1 MLLEV
6 KEVSKKYGT
15 ISALN
20 PLSCCMES
28 GELIGLVGSNG
39 AGKSTL
45 IKILSTLIRP
55 TSGDVLLDGRSIVK
69 NPSLMQKK
77 IGYLPQDAAFY
88 PNLSAVEFLM
98 YLSALKKIPKK
109 KAREEVEAFLEALHL
124 SDVRNKRLSDCSGGM
139 KQRVGIAGALL
150 GNPEIIIVDEPTTGL
165 DPEERVA
172 LRNILSTLACTKL
185 VLLSTHIISDIE
197 AAATKI
203 MVLKKGNLLFCDTPE
218 TLLHYAQGHVWEY
231 ILPKSRRSEGLSG
244 VSSMLQTKEG
254 IKIRQGSLSVLAAF
268 LFVPDSEAEMTSIAV
283 DADYFLQGTN
293 WTWIPMASALC
304 TGMLLPLAGFFYLR
318 NTLSF
323 DRKTGTM
330 ALVYTS
336 PVRRVSY
343 LTGKYISNLLL
354 LILVL
359 VVVVVS
365 SLCMMLIHFPG
376 SGFSVLHFLSFFAGI
391 LPGIFLCAAVALMAE
406 AVPLLQGRSGSWL
419 AGVWFFVMYIV
430 CISSLVDDPQG
441 VMARFIDM
449 IGFVWLK
456 DSIDRSVYSVTGKP
470 AQVALGVHQDLE
482 VSHRE
487 LAELFFQPLL
497 FTQKRVLEKGVM
509 IVGGIVIS
517 IAASAILPRYESG
530 KKTRMVSEKKR
541 RNTDGHG
548 LFATEAI
555 QTLRSCSVPWA
566 LVMAGLWLSMFVAD
580 RKTAYGTLWVL
591 AMMWSCLLY
600 ADYGCRE
607 KKYNMDTLL
616 PTFYHACS
624 RQMLVRWCVGAMLSV
639 LISVPVILRAA
650 LAGNGAGATAAILS
664 ACFVPAL
671 SIFLGRISGSER
683 AFEIVFLVIGY
694 WMLNSA
700 FALTLIG

>member
-1 MLLEV
+1 MT
-6 KEVSKKYGT
+6 GNQ
-15 ISALN
+15 IWFIA
-20 PLSCCMES
+20 
-28 GELIGLVGSNG
+28 
-39 AGKSTL
+39 
-45 IKILSTLIRP
+45 
-55 TSGDVLLDGRSIVK
+55 
-69 NPSLMQKK
+69 
-77 IGYLPQDAAFY
+77 
-88 PNLSAVEFLM
+88 
-98 YLSALKKIPKK
+98 
-109 KAREEVEAFLEALHL
+109 L
-124 SDVRNKRLSDCSGGM
+124 SDLKERTRRFSFL
-139 KQRVGIAGALL
+139 ALC
-150 GNPEIIIVDEPTTGL
+150 
-165 DPEERVA
+165 A
-172 LRNILSTLACTKL
+172 
-185 VLLSTHIISDIE
+185 
-197 AAATKI
+197 
-203 MVLKKGNLLFCDTPE
+203 
-218 TLLHYAQGHVWEY
+218 
-231 ILPKSRRSEGLSG
+231 
-244 VSSMLQTKEG
+244 
-254 IKIRQGSLSVLAAF
+254 LSVLAAF
-268 LFVPDSEAEMTSIAV
+268 LFVPDSEAKMTSIAV

-343 LTGKYISNLLL
+343 LAGKYISNLLL
-354 LILVL
+354 LTLVL
-359 VVVVVS
+359 AVVVVS
-365 SLCMMLIHFPG
+365 SLCMTLIHFPG
-376 SGFSVLHFLSFFAGI
+376 SGFSVLHFLSFFVSI

-406 AVPLLQGRSGSWL
+406 AVPLFQGRSGSWL
-419 AGVWFFVMYIV
+419 AGVLFFVMYIV
-430 CISSLVDDPQG
+430 CISLMVDDPQG
-441 VMARFIDM
+441 VMARFFDM
-449 IGFVWLK
+449 TGFVWLK
-456 DSIDRSVYSVTGKP
+456 DSIDRSVYSVTGRT
-470 AQVALGVHQDLE
+470 AQVALGVHQDME

-487 LAELFFQPLL
+487 LAELFFQPLP

-509 IVGGIVIS
+509 IVGGIVIG
-517 IAASAILPRYESG
+517 IAASVILPRYESG

-548 LFATEAI
+548 LFATEVI
-555 QTLRSCSVPWA
+555 LTLRNCSVPWA
-566 LVMAGLWLSMFVAD
+566 LVMAGLWLSMFLAD

-650 LAGNGAGATAAILS
+650 LAGNGAGAAAAILS

>member
-1 MLLEV
+1 MT
-6 KEVSKKYGT
+6 GNQ
-15 ISALN
+15 IWF
-20 PLSCCMES
+20 
-28 GELIGLVGSNG
+28 
-39 AGKSTL
+39 
-45 IKILSTLIRP
+45 
-55 TSGDVLLDGRSIVK
+55 IV
-69 NPSLMQKK
+69 
-77 IGYLPQDAAFY
+77 
-88 PNLSAVEFLM
+88 
-98 YLSALKKIPKK
+98 
-109 KAREEVEAFLEALHL
+109 L
-124 SDVRNKRLSDCSGGM
+124 SDLKERTRRFSFL
-139 KQRVGIAGALL
+139 ALC
-150 GNPEIIIVDEPTTGL
+150 
-165 DPEERVA
+165 A
-172 LRNILSTLACTKL
+172 
-185 VLLSTHIISDIE
+185 
-197 AAATKI
+197 
-203 MVLKKGNLLFCDTPE
+203 
-218 TLLHYAQGHVWEY
+218 
-231 ILPKSRRSEGLSG
+231 
-244 VSSMLQTKEG
+244 
-254 IKIRQGSLSVLAAF
+254 LSVLAAF

-343 LTGKYISNLLL
+343 LAGKFISNLLL
-354 LILVL
+354 LTLVL
-359 VVVVVS
+359 AVVVVS
-365 SLCMMLIHFPG
+365 SLCMTLIHFPG
-376 SGFSVLHFLSFFAGI
+376 SGFCVLHFLSFFVSI

-419 AGVWFFVMYIV
+419 AGVLFFVMYIV

-441 VMARFIDM
+441 VMARFFDM
-449 IGFVWLK
+449 TGFVWLK
-456 DSIDRSVYSVTGKP
+456 DSIDRSVYSVTGRP
-470 AQVALGVHQDLE
+470 AHVALGVHQDME

-487 LAELFFQPLL
+487 LSELFFLPLS
-497 FTQKRVLEKGVM
+497 FTQKRVLEKVVM
-509 IVGGIVIS
+509 IVGGIVIG
-517 IAASAILPRYESG
+517 IAASVILPRYESG

-566 LVMAGLWLSMFVAD
+566 LVMSGLWLSMFVAD

-624 RQMLVRWCVGAMLSV
+624 RQMLVRWCVGAMLSA

-650 LAGNGAGATAAILS
+650 LAGNGAGAAAAILS

>member
-1 MLLEV
+1 MT
-6 KEVSKKYGT
+6 GNQ
-15 ISALN
+15 IWF
-20 PLSCCMES
+20 
-28 GELIGLVGSNG
+28 
-39 AGKSTL
+39 
-45 IKILSTLIRP
+45 
-55 TSGDVLLDGRSIVK
+55 IV
-69 NPSLMQKK
+69 
-77 IGYLPQDAAFY
+77 
-88 PNLSAVEFLM
+88 
-98 YLSALKKIPKK
+98 
-109 KAREEVEAFLEALHL
+109 L
-124 SDVRNKRLSDCSGGM
+124 SDLKERTRRFSFL
-139 KQRVGIAGALL
+139 ALC
-150 GNPEIIIVDEPTTGL
+150 
-165 DPEERVA
+165 A
-172 LRNILSTLACTKL
+172 
-185 VLLSTHIISDIE
+185 
-197 AAATKI
+197 
-203 MVLKKGNLLFCDTPE
+203 
-218 TLLHYAQGHVWEY
+218 
-231 ILPKSRRSEGLSG
+231 
-244 VSSMLQTKEG
+244 
-254 IKIRQGSLSVLAAF
+254 LSVLAAF

-343 LTGKYISNLLL
+343 LAGKFISNLLL
-354 LILVL
+354 LTLGL
-359 VVVVVS
+359 PS
-365 SLCMMLIHFPG
+365 P
-376 SGFSVLHFLSFFAGI
+376 SFFVSI

-419 AGVWFFVMYIV
+419 AGVLFFVMYIV

-441 VMARFIDM
+441 VMARFFDM
-449 IGFVWLK
+449 TGFVWLK
-456 DSIDRSVYSVTGKP
+456 DSIDRSVYSVTGRP
-470 AQVALGVHQDLE
+470 AHVALGVHQDME
-482 VSHRE
+482 VSYRE
-487 LAELFFQPLL
+487 LAELFFQPLS
-497 FTQKRVLEKGVM
+497 FTQKRVLEKVVM
-509 IVGGIVIS
+509 IVGGIVIG
-517 IAASAILPRYESG
+517 IAASVILPRYESG

-566 LVMAGLWLSMFVAD
+566 LVMSGLWLSMFVAD

-624 RQMLVRWCVGAMLSV
+624 RQMLVRWVVGAMLSA

-650 LAGNGAGATAAILS
+650 LAGNGAGAAAAILS

>member
-1 MLLEV
+1 MT
-6 KEVSKKYGT
+6 GNQ
-15 ISALN
+15 IWFIA
-20 PLSCCMES
+20 
-28 GELIGLVGSNG
+28 
-39 AGKSTL
+39 
-45 IKILSTLIRP
+45 
-55 TSGDVLLDGRSIVK
+55 
-69 NPSLMQKK
+69 
-77 IGYLPQDAAFY
+77 
-88 PNLSAVEFLM
+88 
-98 YLSALKKIPKK
+98 
-109 KAREEVEAFLEALHL
+109 L
-124 SDVRNKRLSDCSGGM
+124 SDLKERTRRFSFL
-139 KQRVGIAGALL
+139 ALC
-150 GNPEIIIVDEPTTGL
+150 
-165 DPEERVA
+165 A
-172 LRNILSTLACTKL
+172 
-185 VLLSTHIISDIE
+185 
-197 AAATKI
+197 
-203 MVLKKGNLLFCDTPE
+203 
-218 TLLHYAQGHVWEY
+218 
-231 ILPKSRRSEGLSG
+231 
-244 VSSMLQTKEG
+244 
-254 IKIRQGSLSVLAAF
+254 LSVLAAF

-354 LILVL
+354 LTLVL
-359 VVVVVS
+359 AVVVVS
-365 SLCMMLIHFPG
+365 SLCMTLIHFPG
-376 SGFSVLHFLSFFAGI
+376 SAFSVLHFLSFFAGI

-406 AVPLLQGRSGSWL
+406 AAPLLQGRSGSWL
-419 AGVWFFVMYIV
+419 AGVLFFVMYIV
-430 CISSLVDDPQG
+430 CISLLVDDPQSA
-441 VMARFIDM
+441 MARFFDM
-449 IGFVWLK
+449 TGFVWLK
-456 DSIDRSVYSVTGKP
+456 DSIDQSVYHVTGRP
-470 AQVALGVHQDLE
+470 AQVALGVHQNME

-487 LAELFFQPLL
+487 LSELFFQPLS
-497 FTQKRVLEKGVM
+497 FTQKRVLEKGAM
-509 IVGGIVIS
+509 IVGGMVIS
-517 IAASAILPRYESG
+517 IAASAILPRYESS
-530 KKTRMVSEKKR
+530 KKRRVISEKKG
-541 RNTDGHG
+541 RNTDGQG

-555 QTLRSCSVPWA
+555 QTLRNCSVPWA
-566 LVMAGLWLSMFVAD
+566 LVMSGLWLSMFLAD

-607 KKYNMDTLL
+607 KKYNMDVLL
-616 PTFYHACS
+616 PTFYHAQS
-624 RQMLVRWCVGAMLSV
+624 RQMLVRWCVGAMLSA

-650 LAGNGAGATAAILS
+650 LAGNWAGAAAGVLS